1 VFVRWK
7 EQSVEVDATG
17 RLPGYAESTVRTF
30 KAPDSL
36 DVRFHEVRA
45 KSALNRVPS
54 ASRVPFD
61 WTVNPYRGC
70 LHACTYCFARPTHEY
85 LEFDAGRDFEREVV
99 VKVNLPE
106 VLRAELAR
114 PSWKGDHVALGTNTD
129 PYQWVEKRYRL
140 MRGIWEA
147 FRDAANPCSIL
158 TKSPLLL
165 RDADLLQQ
173 IAQRTHVSACLS
185 IPTMDEK
192 AWRASEPHTPHPKAR
207 LEAVAELNRLGI
219 PTGVLVAPLMPGIN
233 DAPEQ
238 VEKVLEACREAGA
251 VSIGGQALFLAGSTK
266 QVFMD
271 WLSGYRPDLVPEYER
286 LYENRAR
293 MRKEDRER
301 VEAPL
306 RRGKRARPKAGPK
319 FARPSEVPR
328 ARGPEPD
335 DWPVRDR
342 GVGDTVRS
350 AAEVATGLTRTR
362 APMTPRERAAALSGQ
377 ESLF

>member
-1 VFVRWK
+1 
-7 EQSVEVDATG
+7 
-17 RLPGYAESTVRTF
+17 
-30 KAPDSL
+30 
-36 DVRFHEVRA
+36 
-45 KSALNRVPS
+45 
-54 ASRVPFD
+54 
-61 WTVNPYRGC
+61 
-70 LHACTYCFARPTHEY
+70 
-85 LEFDAGRDFEREVV
+85 
-99 VKVNLPE
+99 
-106 VLRAELAR
+106 
-114 PSWKGDHVALGTNTD
+114 
-129 PYQWVEKRYRL
+129 
-140 MRGIWEA
+140 
-147 FRDAANPCSIL
+147 
-158 TKSPLLL
+158 
-165 RDADLLQQ
+165 
-173 IAQRTHVSACLS
+173 
-185 IPTMDEK
+185 
-192 AWRASEPHTPHPKAR
+192 
-207 LEAVAELNRLGI
+207 VAELNRLGI